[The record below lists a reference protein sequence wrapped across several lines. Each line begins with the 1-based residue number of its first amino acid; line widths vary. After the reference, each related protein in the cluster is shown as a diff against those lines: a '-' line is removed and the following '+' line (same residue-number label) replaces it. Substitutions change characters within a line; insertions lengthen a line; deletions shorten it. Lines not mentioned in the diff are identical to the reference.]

1 MRKTAFLRQSAAK
14 AALVALMLG
23 LGTSTQAVLAT
34 ASAAETTSTT
44 TTLKTTTRATE
55 PPPTRDVTGRDLGLP
70 AHERHTALPI
80 EERAPLPASKDEL
93 RRDYDTPGALKITQ
107 KRPSDTGQKAKTA
120 AQLASAVAETCD
132 VSDFTG
138 NTGDALVAAIKA
150 SATSC
155 VNTLFTLTGTDA
167 AGAFREA
174 QMVTVA
180 NAYRTNALSYTGDN
194 SAGTAQLVLY
204 LRAGYYVQ
212 WYHQQDVGPY
222 GDVLRDAIRPALDAF
237 FASSHSR
244 DVSDINGEILSE
256 SVTLIDSA
264 GQNARYLDVVKRL
277 LNDYDSSYDNFWW
290 MRNAVNAV
298 FTVLF
303 RGHSIAEFVSN
314 VQSDTSVLDTLQSF
328 ASRHLDLLGTGSA
341 FLTRNA
347 GRELARFLQH
357 TTLRDTV
364 RPKVKSLLDQT
375 SITGTTAPLWVGLAE
390 MADFYDRANC
400 SSYGVCDLANRLKAA
415 ALPVSHTCSP
425 SLRVLAQEIN
435 AEQLSASCASLRNQD
450 AYFHNLVASGG
461 RPVADDN
468 NTTLEVVVF
477 DSPADY
483 QTYAGAIYGID
494 TNNGGMYL
502 EGDPSAAG
510 NQPRFIAYEATWVRP
525 AFEIWNLN
533 HEYTHY
539 LDGRYDMYG
548 DFGAGSTTPTV
559 WWSEGLAEYVSWS
572 YQNRPNT
579 TAYTEAGK
587 HTYKLSQLFD
597 TVYGQGE
604 TRIYTWGYL
613 AVRYMFERQRAE
625 VGTLLGNYRTGNWN
639 AARTYLASLDHDA
652 DWEAWLTACAA
663 GECAS
668 APVLPDCPGQD
679 IRAMGKN
686 CKRANA
692 SHTVQ
697 NYAYFYIWLPQG
709 TTQLKITASGG
720 TGNAD
725 LYFNKN
731 NWATTNSYTAKS
743 TNSGNS
749 ETLTVTDLN
758 PNGWNHLSLYG
769 VTDFSG
775 VTVTTEY

>member
-1 MRKTAFLRQSAAK
+1 
-14 AALVALMLG
+14 MLG
-23 LGTSTQAVLAT
+23 LGAGTQGMLSTAAAAGTPPSVTSPKSTPKAV
-34 ASAAETTSTT
+34 
-44 TTLKTTTRATE
+44 E
-55 PPPTRDVTGRDLGLP
+55 PPPARDVTGRDLGLP
-70 AHERHTALPI
+70 AHEQRTTQPI

-93 RRDYDTPGALKITQ
+93 RRDYDVPGTLKITQ
-107 KRPSDTGQKAKTA
+107 KRPSDSGQKAKTA
-120 AQLASAVAETCD
+120 AQLEAAVAETCN

-150 SATSC
+150 STTSC

-180 NAYRTNALSYTGDN
+180 NAYRTGALSYTGDN
-194 SAGTAQLVLY
+194 SNNIAQLVLY

-212 WYHQQDVGPY
+212 WYHKEDVGPY
-222 GDVLRDAIRPALDAF
+222 GDALRNAIRPALDAF
-237 FASSHSR
+237 FASGHSR
-244 DVSDINGEILSE
+244 DVTNANGEILGE
-256 SVTLIDSA
+256 SVTLADSA
-264 GQNARYLDVVKRL
+264 GENARYLDVVKRL
-277 LNDYDSSYDNFWW
+277 LNDYNSSYNDFWW
-290 MRNAVNAV
+290 MRNAVNAA

-303 RGHSIAEFVSN
+303 RGHWIAEFVSA
-314 VQSDTSVLDTLQSF
+314 VQSDPSVLDTLQSF
-328 ASRHLDLLGTGSA
+328 ASRHLDLLGTDSA

-357 TTLRDTV
+357 GTLLDTV

-375 SITGTTAPLWVGLAE
+375 SITGRTAPLWVGLAE
-390 MADFYDRANC
+390 MADYYDRANC
-400 SSYGVCDLANRLKAA
+400 SYYGVCDLANRLKAA

-425 SLRVLAQEIN
+425 SLRILAQEIN
-435 AEQLSASCASLRNQD
+435 SEQLSATCASLQNQD
-450 AYFHNLVASGG
+450 AFFHNLLATGG

-477 DSPADY
+477 NSPADY
-483 QTYAGAIYGID
+483 QTYAGSIYGID

-502 EGDPSAAG
+502 EGNPSAAG
-510 NQPRFIAYEATWVRP
+510 NQPRFIAYEATWARP

-539 LDGRYDMYG
+539 LDARYDMYG
-548 DFGAGSTTPTV
+548 DFAAGSTTPTV
-559 WWSEGLAEYVSWS
+559 WWGEGVAEYVSWS
-572 YQNRPNT
+572 YRNQPNT
-579 TAYTEAGK
+579 AASTEAGK

-613 AVRYMFERQRAE
+613 AVRYMFERQRAD
-625 VGTLLGNYRTGNWN
+625 VGTLLGHYRTGNWN
-639 AARTYLASLDHDA
+639 AARTFLTSLNHDA
-652 DWEAWLTACAA
+652 DWDTWLTACAA
-663 GECAS
+663 GGCAGS
-668 APVLPDCPGQD
+668 PTLPDCPGQD
-679 IRAMGKN
+679 TRTMDKN
-686 CKRANA
+686 CKRTNV
-692 SHTVQ
+692 SHTDQ
-697 NYAYFYIWLPQG
+697 NYAYFYIWIPQG

-725 LYFNKN
+725 LYFNKG
-731 NWATTNSYTAKS
+731 NWALTNSHTAKS

-758 PNGWNHLSLYG
+758 TNGWNYFSLYG
-769 VTDFSG
+769 VTNFSG
-775 VTVTTEY
+775 VTITSEY